1 MKIVIPS
8 YSRSDQI
15 VKKTLKVLNDVVAD
29 IYVFVVEEEF
39 EEYKK
44 VIDDRIHVIVGEKG
58 LANQRNFI
66 TNYFDEGE
74 VLVSI
79 DDDIEEVHIKSGK
92 PLQTI
97 LEECCEFVKIND
109 GILGFPPTF
118 NKFWNKAE
126 GYKKGLYY
134 IIGAFFVFK
143 NDRIQVTKSIG
154 EDFERSVK
162 YFEKYGY
169 VSRCND
175 LIYKTKYYTNK
186 GGMMQ
191 EGRNT
196 NNIYSDLVKLYYQ
209 YPHLLQLRT
218 KKLKEE
224 IVNLSVKKSEVPK
237 VMILPKINI
246 FDDLQKMLDGAKI
259 KKTSGSKQGSGSRPN
274 FPVHQK
280 SCFGYIQRRFKKK
293 KIELSVDSINY
304 PNIYEELKRIG
315 NIICP
320 FEFKSIH
327 VLKNCVCP
335 KHRDAKN
342 TQKSVLVSF
351 GDYTGCNLVVED
363 VVYDARHTPIIFD
376 GKTMEHWN
384 TDDLVGT
391 KYSLIFY

>member
-8 YSRSDQI
+8 FARSDQI
-15 VKKTLKVLNDVVAD
+15 VKKTLNVLKDVSAD
-29 IYVFVVEEEF
+29 IYVFVVEEEL

-44 VIDDRIHVIVGEKG
+44 AMDERIHLIVGEKG

-66 TNYFDEGE
+66 TNFFDEGE
-74 VLVSI
+74 VIISM
-79 DDDIEEVHIKSGK
+79 DDDIEEVHIKSGRS
-92 PLQTI
+92 LQNI
-97 LEECCEFVKIND
+97 LEECCDYLKEND
-109 GILGFPPTF
+109 GIIGFPPTY

-126 GYKKGLYY
+126 GFKKGLYY
-134 IIGAFFVFK
+134 IVGAFFIFK

-154 EDFERSVK
+154 EDFERSIK

-186 GGMMQ
+186 GGMME
-191 EGRNT
+191 EGRNV
-196 NNIYSDLVKLYYQ
+196 NKIYSDLTKLYYK
-209 YPHLLQLRT
+209 YPHLLKIRT

-224 IVNLSVKKSEVPK
+224 VVNLSIKKSEIPK

-246 FDDLQKMLDGAKI
+246 FNDLEKMMIDSILI
-259 KKTSGSKQGSGSRPN
+259 KTSGSKKGAGSRTN
-274 FPVHQK
+274 FPVHYRE
-280 SCFGYIQRRFKKK
+280 CFGYVQRRFKKK
-293 KIELSVDSINY
+293 NFELSVASIKY
-304 PNIYEELKRIG
+304 PHIYEELKRIG

-335 KHRDAKN
+335 KHKDSKN
-342 TQKSVLVSF
+342 SQKSVLISF
-351 GDYTGCNLVVED
+351 GDYTGCNLVIED
-363 VVYDARHTPIIFD
+363 NIYDAKHTPILFD
-376 GKTMEHWN
+376 GRIMEHWN
-384 TDDLVGT
+384 TPDLVGT